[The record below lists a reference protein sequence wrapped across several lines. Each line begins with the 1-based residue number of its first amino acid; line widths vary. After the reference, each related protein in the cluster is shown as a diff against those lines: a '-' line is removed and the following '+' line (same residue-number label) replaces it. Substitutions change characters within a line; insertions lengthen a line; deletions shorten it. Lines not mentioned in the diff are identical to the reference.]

1 MFEKPSLMLRIVI
14 GKSIGFLFGLIG
26 FIFFTRVPAR
36 GGLVAPLGDLVVVHH
51 GRGNYRG
58 VRGFYLSP
66 GIQIAI
72 PLVVSR
78 PAYGG
83 LDEFRADLLCL

>member
-1 MFEKPSLMLRIVI
+1 MFEKPSLMLRIAI

-26 FIFFTRVPAR
+26 LSFYPCSCQRRTGCSAGGSCCGIAR
-36 GGLVAPLGDLVVVHH
+36 WGQLSGCS
-51 GRGNYRG
+51 
-58 VRGFYLSP
+58 GFYLSP

-78 PAYGG
+78 TAYGG